1 MSYGGEKGFGLACRL
16 RSIDRAAAHGLKQ
29 LLDKCK
35 SGAKCG
41 AARRAAK
48 DASVH
53 ARRARLSGRMAVCY
67 WALDSCLDW
76 HFGSEAS
83 PAPPQ
88 IIWSSSGAGASNV
101 PSVARR
107 EGRQGVHFV
116 LRGWQQRRAAVCLM
130 EAKKVLD

>member
-1 MSYGGEKGFGLACRL
+1 
-16 RSIDRAAAHGLKQ
+16 
-29 LLDKCK
+29 
-35 SGAKCG
+35 
-41 AARRAAK
+41 
-48 DASVH
+48 
-53 ARRARLSGRMAVCY
+53 MAVCY

-88 IIWSSSGAGASNV
+88 IILSSYGAGASNV

-130 EAKKVLD
+130 SMEAKKVLDWRFGSEASIAPPRTV